1 MAEPPPMAADPAEA
15 MAPVE
20 MAEAEMAAP
29 DDMAPP
35 PDMAAPQDLLA
46 HEAMADNSLTGRIR
60 RVEAAVAQIQHEFDA
75 LRPAI
80 LRLVAIEADL
90 DELIAQLFRLVAP
103 PPPSER
109 AAAPAMSPAMPPAAP
124 PAANRAAAG
133 APVMLLP
140 GAGGAPQAVAAP
152 PPPAQPAAAT
162 ADAFS
167 LHLASYRRQQDAVDG
182 WAALRAQAPGV
193 LSGLMPGTSRFTR
206 GADGEFIRLKAGPI
220 PTRSEANALCAQLR
234 AGGLYCEVQPYAG
247 TVPF

>member
-1 MAEPPPMAADPAEA
+1 MKSTT
-15 MAPVE
+15 V
-20 MAEAEMAAP
+20 
-29 DDMAPP
+29 
-35 PDMAAPQDLLA
+35 
-46 HEAMADNSLTGRIR
+46 LTVR
-60 RVEAAVAQIQHEFDA
+60 RDGQ
-75 LRPAI
+75 
-80 LRLVAIEADL
+80 VAIGADGQVTMGETIVKADAVKIRKL
-90 DELIAQLFRLVAP
+90 MDGKVIVGF
-103 PPPSER
+103 
-109 AAAPAMSPAMPPAAP
+109 
-124 PAANRAAAG
+124 AG
-133 APVMLLP
+133 S
-140 GAGGAPQAVAAP
+140 
-152 PPPAQPAAAT
+152 T